1 MKLFTVKKCK
11 EILKEKYNSA
21 PTDWENIHSA
31 TRGLKSAGFRGFPH
45 IPRVGGI
52 ADCSA
57 ELFRGQDPPIPQA
70 WYRRPKLH
78 MRMLTHAVC
87 AYFPKILLGKHL
99 PAPLKS
105 FTCLFAPLCCA
116 YVLAQFETDVI
127 CAGSRVF
134 PRISAE
140 IRILRTRKLSN
151 GFAAE

>member
-1 MKLFTVKKCK
+1 MQINLVSVSKNGQLKNKCTSVVLRVEK
-11 EILKEKYNSA
+11 TAIPHPRVEIRGFSRISA
-21 PTDWENIHSA
+21 HSA
-31 TRGLKSAGFRGFPH
+31 GWRNCG
-45 IPRVGGI
+45 
-52 ADCSA
+52 
-57 ELFRGQDPPIPQA
+57 LFRGQDPPIPQA

-134 PRISAE
+134 PWISAE

>member
-1 MKLFTVKKCK
+1 MKLLTVKKCK

-151 GFAAE
+151 GFTAE